1 MGVTMDLTHKL
12 AAIEDIKA
20 LKSRY
25 FRYLD
30 AKDWAGWKEHVFCA
44 DSEMLVPEAQPEPV
58 IGIDRIIT
66 FVEQVLRG
74 TVTIHHG
81 HMPEITIESD
91 TAASG
96 IWAMEDIIYWPKDGL
111 AQSRYSKLQG
121 YGHYHERYV
130 RESSGWRIK
139 SLRLSRLHMIHTE

>member
-1 MGVTMDLTHKL
+1 MDLTQKL
-12 AAIEDIKA
+12 AAIEEIKV
-20 LKSRY
+20 LKARY
-25 FRYLD
+25 FRCLD
-30 AKDWAGWKEHVFCA
+30 AKDWEGWRKLVFCA
-44 DSEMLVPEAQPEPV
+44 NSEMLVPEAQPEPV

-81 HMPEITIESD
+81 HMPEISIQSD
-91 TAASG
+91 TEASG
-96 IWAMEDIIYWPKDGL
+96 IWAMEDVIYWPKDRL

-130 RESSGWRIK
+130 RESSGWRIQ
-139 SLRLSRLHMIHTE
+139 SLLLSRLHIVQTE

>member
-1 MGVTMDLTHKL
+1 MDLTQKL
-12 AAIEDIKA
+12 AAIEEIKV
-20 LKSRY
+20 LKARY
-25 FRYLD
+25 FRCLD
-30 AKDWAGWKEHVFCA
+30 AKDWDGWRKLVFCA
-44 DSEMLVPEAQPEPV
+44 NSEMLVPEAQAEPV

-81 HMPEITIESD
+81 HMPEISIESD
-91 TAASG
+91 SAASG
-96 IWAMEDIIYWPKDGL
+96 IWAMEDVIYWPKDRL

-130 RESSGWRIK
+130 RESSGWRIQ
-139 SLRLSRLHMIHTE
+139 SLLLSRLHIVQTE

>member
-1 MGVTMDLTHKL
+1 MDLIQKL
-12 AAIEDIKA
+12 AAIEEIKV
-20 LKSRY
+20 LKARY

-30 AKDWAGWKEHVFCA
+30 AKDWDGWKQFVFCA

-66 FVEQVLRG
+66 FVDQVLRG

-91 TAASG
+91 SAASG
-96 IWAMEDIIYWPKDGL
+96 VWAMEDLIYWPKDRL

-130 RESSGWRIK
+130 REQSGWRIR
-139 SLRLSRLHMIHTE
+139 SLHLSRLHVAHIE

>member
-1 MGVTMDLTHKL
+1 MDLTQKL
-12 AAIEDIKA
+12 AAIEEIKV
-20 LKSRY
+20 LKARY
-25 FRYLD
+25 FRCLD
-30 AKDWAGWKEHVFCA
+30 AKDWDGWRKLVFCA
-44 DSEMLVPEAQPEPV
+44 NSEMLVPEAQPEPV

-81 HMPEITIESD
+81 HMPEISIQSD
-91 TAASG
+91 TEASG
-96 IWAMEDIIYWPKDGL
+96 IWAMEDVIYWPKDRL

-130 RESSGWRIK
+130 RESSGWRIQ
-139 SLRLSRLHMIHTE
+139 SLLLSRLHIVQTE

>member
-1 MGVTMDLTHKL
+1 MDLTQKL
-12 AAIEDIKA
+12 AAIEEIKA

-30 AKDWAGWKEHVFCA
+30 AKDWGGWKEQVFCA
-44 DSEMLVPEAQPEPV
+44 DSEMLVPEAQPDPV
-58 IGIDRIIT
+58 VGIDRIIT

-96 IWAMEDIIYWPKDGL
+96 IWAMEDIIYWPKDRP
-111 AQSRYSKLQG
+111 AQGRYSKLQG

-130 RESSGWRIK
+130 REGSGWRIK

>member
-1 MGVTMDLTHKL
+1 MDLMQKL
-12 AAIEDIKA
+12 AAIEEIKV
-20 LKSRY
+20 LKARY
-25 FRYLD
+25 FRCLD
-30 AKDWAGWKEHVFCA
+30 AKDWDGWRKLVFCA
-44 DSEMLVPEAQPEPV
+44 NSEMLVPEAQPEPV

-81 HMPEITIESD
+81 HMPEISIQSD
-91 TAASG
+91 TEASG
-96 IWAMEDIIYWPKDGL
+96 IWAMEDVIYWPKDRL

-130 RESSGWRIK
+130 RESSGWRIQ
-139 SLRLSRLHMIHTE
+139 SLLLSRLHIVQTE

>member
-1 MGVTMDLTHKL
+1 MDLTQKL
-12 AAIEDIKA
+12 AAIEEIKA
-20 LKSRY
+20 LKARY
-25 FRYLD
+25 FRCLD
-30 AKDWAGWKEHVFCA
+30 AKDWDGWRKLVFCA
-44 DSEMLVPEAQPEPV
+44 HSEMLVPEAQAEPV

-81 HMPEITIESD
+81 HMPEIAIESD

-96 IWAMEDIIYWPKDGL
+96 IWAMEDIIYWPKDRL

>member
-1 MGVTMDLTHKL
+1 MDLTQKL
-12 AAIEDIKA
+12 AAIEEIKM
-20 LKSRY
+20 LKARY
-25 FRYLD
+25 FRCLD
-30 AKDWAGWKEHVFCA
+30 AKDWDGWRKLVFCA
-44 DSEMLVPEAQPEPV
+44 NSEMLVPEAQPEPV

-81 HMPEITIESD
+81 HMPEISIQSD
-91 TAASG
+91 TEASG
-96 IWAMEDIIYWPKDGL
+96 IWAMEDVIYWPKDRL

-130 RESSGWRIK
+130 RESSGWRIQ
-139 SLRLSRLHMIHTE
+139 SLLLSRLHIVQTE

>member
-1 MGVTMDLTHKL
+1 MDLTQKL
-12 AAIEDIKA
+12 AAIEEIKA
-20 LKSRY
+20 LKARY
-25 FRYLD
+25 FRCLD
-30 AKDWAGWKEHVFCA
+30 AKDWDGWRKLVFCA

-74 TVTIHHG
+74 AVTIHHG
-81 HMPEITIESD
+81 HMPEISIESD
-91 TAASG
+91 SAASG
-96 IWAMEDIIYWPKDGL
+96 IWAMEDVIYWPKDRL

-130 RESSGWRIK
+130 RESSGWRIQT
-139 SLRLSRLHMIHTE
+139 LLLSRLHIVQTE